1 MALGGS
7 WQQYLFFRKF
17 HCHEQVTVP
26 WVAAHLRTASNP
38 STQTAR
44 VHVCPAIKRSWAH
57 VDHRLDHT
65 RRL

>member
-1 MALGGS
+1 MATPGS
-7 WQQYLFFRKF
+7 WQQWPDFRKLL
-17 HCHEQVTVP
+17 CHEEVTVTGWP
-26 WVAAHLRTASNP
+26 HTLTASNP

-44 VHVCPAIKRSWAH
+44 VYVYPAIKRSWAH